1 MGPIR
6 GGFMRPYPLRFL
18 QQAAT
23 TSNAR
28 VAVHNTDL

>member
-6 GGFMRPYPLRFL
+6 GGFMQPHPLRFL
-18 QQAAT
+18 QQAAA

-28 VAVHNTDL
+28 VAVHNDEL